1 MTEWLSLKKSIKNT
15 REIFIMKKNLL
26 FVIPLVAVAVLLF
39 MLRATG
45 MTAHIIVSVI
55 GLVILVAYALATK
68 KLWKCPAL
76 EVLERVF
83 YAVALISGVVL
94 MNVHGMA
101 ALTLV
106 HRISALLFAVLLA
119 VTEIHK
125 AIKK

>member
-1 MTEWLSLKKSIKNT
+1 
-15 REIFIMKKNLL
+15 
-26 FVIPLVAVAVLLF
+26 

-55 GLVILVAYALATK
+55 GLAILVAYAIAAK
-68 KLWKCPAL
+68 KEWKCPVL

-83 YAVALISGVVL
+83 YAVALISGVVI
-94 MNVHGMA
+94 MNVHGIT
-101 ALTLV
+101 ALVLV
-106 HRISALLFAVLLA
+106 HRISAVLFVVLLV